1 LLHTREIGGGTQAA
15 TESTLDYG
23 KELRILKVTLPRQQG
38 KNDVNPKIVKVS

>member
-1 LLHTREIGGGTQAA
+1 LLHTREIGGGTQA
-15 TESTLDYG
+15 ETLDYG